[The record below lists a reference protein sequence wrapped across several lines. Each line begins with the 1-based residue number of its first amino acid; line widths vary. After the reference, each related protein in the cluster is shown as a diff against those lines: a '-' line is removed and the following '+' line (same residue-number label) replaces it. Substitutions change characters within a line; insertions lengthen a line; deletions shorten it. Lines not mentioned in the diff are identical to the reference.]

1 MDKPRGE
8 GVRRARLIRR
18 IITTVLVVL
27 AVGATTVAL
36 SRLKPAAPT
45 VEASTVWR
53 DTVKRGEMLRNVRGL
68 GTLVPE
74 EILFIPAINEGRVE
88 RIVVLPGA
96 QVTPD
101 SVILVLSNPQLELD
115 AVEAEYNVKAAEAQ
129 FQDLKVQLES
139 EHLNQ
144 EAEVARLKSEFNQA
158 KLQADRDRELAKEGL
173 VPDID
178 LRLSTTKAEE
188 LDNRYRIETKKLD
201 IRGESVEAQLAVQ
214 RAEIDRLQ
222 ALYDLKRKQVED
234 LLIKAGAVGVLQEL
248 ELDVGQQVAVG
259 TILAKV
265 AQPKRLKAELK
276 IPETQ
281 AKDVQIGQVAQ
292 VDTRNGIIPGRVSRI
307 DPAVREGTVLVDVKL
322 EGPLPQGARPDL
334 SVDGTIELERL
345 EDVLYVGRPA
355 FGQPESLVGL
365 FRVNPDGE
373 EALRV
378 QVRLGRS
385 SVNYI
390 EIVEGLDVGDEVIL
404 SDMSNWEDYDRVRL
418 N

>member
-1 MDKPRGE
+1 M
-8 GVRRARLIRR
+8 
-18 IITTVLVVL
+18 VVL
-27 AVGATTVAL
+27 AIGATTVAL

-96 QVTPD
+96 QVTPN
-101 SVILVLSNPQLELD
+101 SVILVLSNPQLELE

-201 IRGESVEAQLAVQ
+201 IKGESVKAQLAVQ

-234 LLIKAGAVGVLQEL
+234 LHIKAGAVGVLQEL

-265 AQPKRLKAELK
+265 AQPTRLKAELK

-292 VDTRNGIIPGRVSRI
+292 VDTRNGVIPGRVSRI

-365 FRVNPDGE
+365 FRVNQDGE